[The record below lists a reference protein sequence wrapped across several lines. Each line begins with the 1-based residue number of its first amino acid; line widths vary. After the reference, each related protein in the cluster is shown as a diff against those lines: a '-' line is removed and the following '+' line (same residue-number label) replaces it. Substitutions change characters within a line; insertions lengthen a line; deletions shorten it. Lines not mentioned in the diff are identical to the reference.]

1 MLQYYSQIVETD
13 TPSLEFSRKFPTFT
27 LRTMILSQIC
37 PSPSAMLS
45 HCNTQ
50 INFGEGKTTHKCLKT
65 FDKYFSSQSWT
76 YYVHS

>member
-13 TPSLEFSRKFPTFT
+13 TTSLEFSRKFPTFT

-45 HCNTQ
+45 Q
-50 INFGEGKTTHKCLKT
+50 AYFEAVSAALLELEKCT
-65 FDKYFSSQSWT
+65 A
-76 YYVHS
+76 